1 MQDLN
6 LLSGSV
12 TSFVSCKILFKV
24 YTQTSSSISG
34 NYIHTLSFIHF
45 PLLTIILHFSPPDLS
60 DTLNMSE
67 EGGNKKVLVREVKL
81 EELMEVVTSYRC
93 RFCEFACSGMQDMT
107 THLQKTHVVTSALS
121 KPATAEQETAPQSPE
136 PELKPTMIPDAE
148 PELASE
154 EDEGQTEQQAGYET
168 PALLSNLGLASSH
181 QTGPSSPSLIVQ
193 PALPDPKV
201 LTNQVRSVAKN
212 LPIMTSSQPELGLFS
227 LTTST
232 GTQSLPITSLH
243 LTGPGL
249 TLATTATTIDSIS
262 VPVESS
268 TKDLG
273 TGPASIAP
281 ITRELFL
288 CGVCSVGFISVD
300 ECKYHMEREHN
311 TPLESVSVSDTVVD
325 KYEQRVSVGTQA
337 TGKRPGRKRKSE
349 MPPPSSSPPR
359 KTKLQED
366 EDDEDWL
373 PGRSLSLGTRDGK
386 QRRKIRTPKALKED
400 YVIEKKRKYRK
411 RRMVCTLPYIQFA
424 GFLKVLY

>member
-1 MQDLN
+1 M
-6 LLSGSV
+6 
-12 TSFVSCKILFKV
+12 T
-24 YTQTSSSISG
+24 
-34 NYIHTLSFIHF
+34 
-45 PLLTIILHFSPPDLS
+45 
-60 DTLNMSE
+60 E
-67 EGGNKKVLVREVKL
+67 EGDKKVVVREVNL
-81 EELMEVVTSYRC
+81 EELMEIVTSYRC
-93 RFCEFACSGMQDMT
+93 RFCEFTCSGMQDMT
-107 THLQKTHVVTSALS
+107 THLQKTHMMTSTLPKTAAAE
-121 KPATAEQETAPQSPE
+121 PEAATRSPE
-136 PELKPTMIPDAE
+136 PELKPASSPDPEPE
-148 PELASE
+148 PELACEE
-154 EDEGQTEQQAGYET
+154 EDGQAEEPPATYET
-168 PALLSNLGLASSH
+168 PPLLSNLGLASSH
-181 QTGPSSPSLIVQ
+181 QPGPESPSLVVQ

-212 LPIMTSSQPELGLFS
+212 LPLMASSQPELGLFS
-227 LTTST
+227 LTTSA

-262 VPVESS
+262 VPVGNS

-273 TGPASIAP
+273 MGPTSIAP

-311 TPLESVSVSDTVVD
+311 TPLENVSVSDTIVD
-325 KYEQRVSVGTQA
+325 KFEQRVSVGTQA

-349 MPPPSSSPPR
+349 MLPPPSSPPAR
-359 KTKLQED
+359 KAKLQED

-411 RRMVCTLPYIQFA
+411 RRMVCTHHITLNYSTFHSHEVLENAALGYISVIA
-424 GFLKVLY
+424 SA